1 MNTRPYEIHERQADG
16 SWEIVSTWETP
27 DQADNDILWLKTHH
41 PLRAYMIVNN
51 NIDRIEKYVD
61 FYGCRATITV
71 CNDGRSNLAIR
82 TDLGSLVHA
91 KTYNTY
97 HGAKVAMGKLSDG
110 WNSVM

>member
-51 NIDRIEKYVD
+51 NIDRIEK
-61 FYGCRATITV
+61 
-71 CNDGRSNLAIR
+71 
-82 TDLGSLVHA
+82 
-91 KTYNTY
+91 
-97 HGAKVAMGKLSDG
+97 
-110 WNSVM
+110 